1 MMNGSTRSMGVM
13 IPDEDCMIYV
23 SKCQIE
29 DSTVM
34 CSSCIDDDV
43 VTTNYEERLPKPC
56 NEMYN
61 HQIISEGHNN
71 MHSQTLYS
79 AIRNRREQRR
89 YHKITKKSRMQQY
102 TTKFHLMLLLIITLQ
117 LITITSAQD
126 RPLVVDNT
134 DESWGD
140 PTTLV
145 NDAGGEAQVVAVDN
159 SNPLNQF
166 CGMTYEEAHQFCYL
180 PPEKSLPC
188 PNGAE
193 VDCPFDMPCWEIKE
207 ECVDPSAAATN
218 DNSVEEPII
227 SGRSDNPSDHN
238 FCGLGYNNLFQW

>member
-1 MMNGSTRSMGVM
+1 
-13 IPDEDCMIYV
+13 
-23 SKCQIE
+23 
-29 DSTVM
+29 M

-43 VTTNYEERLPKPC
+43 VANNYEERLPKPC

-102 TTKFHLMLLLIITLQ
+102 TTKFHLMLLLLIITLQ
-117 LITITSAQD
+117 LIMITSAQD

-145 NDAGGEAQVVAVDN
+145 TNTGGEAQVVVDN

-188 PNGAE
+188 PNGAD

-207 ECVDPSAAATN
+207 ECVDPSAATN
-218 DNSVEEPII
+218 DNSVATFKIGT
-227 SGRSDNPSDHN
+227 SG
-238 FCGLGYNNLFQW
+238 LFWRW